1 MQGALAFQ
9 KMYRDRKTAADIIQ
23 EIRKMNPSRRVK
35 LMHVCGSHEVTM
47 TKYGLRSLLP
57 DWLEVI
63 SGPGCPVCVTTA
75 AEIDEAVE
83 LAKRG
88 LLITTF
94 GDMFRVPGT
103 KSSLSSAKTDG
114 ADIRIVYGAADAVEI
129 ARRNPKREV
138 VHIAIGFETTAPT
151 TAAEVLREPPENFSL
166 LTCHRLIPPAMEF
179 LLSSGEVALDGFIC
193 PGHVSTIIGS
203 KPYEPLS
210 ERFKVPQVIAGFEP
224 IDVLLGILMLLKQIR
239 EKRHEVEIEYTRSVK
254 REGNTLAQQKMAQV
268 FNIID
273 KKWRGFPTIPKSAF
287 ELKPEFERYDA
298 REKYD
303 IQVGE
308 VTDFAKGCR
317 CGEVLKGLIYPRECP
332 LFGKACT
339 PEHPVGGCMVT
350 TEGACNI
357 AFKYD
362 KSAKI

>member
-1 MQGALAFQ
+1 MADALAIQ
-9 KMYRDRKTAADIIQ
+9 DMYRERGLAAKILH
-23 EIRKMNPSRRVK
+23 EIKKIDSGRRVK
-35 LMHVCGSHEVTM
+35 LMHVCGSHEVTI

-57 DWLEVI
+57 NWVEVI
-63 SGPGCPVCVTTA
+63 SGPGCPVCVTA
-75 AEIDEAVE
+75 VAEIDEAVE

-103 KSSLSSAKTDG
+103 KSSLSEAKTDG

-129 ARRNPKREV
+129 AQRNPKREI

-193 PGHVSTIIGS
+193 PGHVSTITGS
-203 KPYEPLS
+203 RPYEPLS

-224 IDVLLGILMLLKQIR
+224 IDVLLSILMLLKQI
-239 EKRHEVEIEYTRSVK
+239 KNGRHEVEIEYTRSVR
-254 REGNTLAQQKMAQV
+254 REGNVLAQQKMAQV
-268 FNIID
+268 FNIIG
-273 KKWRGFPTIPKSAF
+273 KKWRGFPVIPRSAL
-287 ELKPEFERYDA
+287 ELRPEFKRYDA
-298 REKYD
+298 RKKYG
-303 IQVGE
+303 IHIGE
-308 VTDFAKGCR
+308 VADFAKGCR
-317 CGEVLKGLIYPRECP
+317 CGDVLKGLIYPRECP

-339 PEHPVGGCMVT
+339 PEHPLGGCMVT
-350 TEGACNI
+350 TEGACSI
-357 AFKYD
+357 AFKYG
-362 KSAKI
+362 KRRST